1 MDGERKT
8 CKARR
13 VEQQEARSGRAC
25 SHGAFVPVSR
35 TCGQDWALSPQATA
49 AVACSPSSSTRLCAV
64 ALGHSRVGLK
74 SSQNTFICLGIHFMC
89 FELFWGSG
97 RAGTVLLM
105 RKLTV
110 HQSRGETSTEAGEKT
125 KGLRRRIASL
135 MLLLRPKQALCC
147 QAPHL
152 LPLLAGGPHPVPGL
166 QALLLLSGTW
176 SWLPL

>member
-1 MDGERKT
+1 MEREKRVRRGGWSSKKPDPAEPAVT
-8 CKARR
+8 ELLSLCRGRVARTG
-13 VEQQEARSGRAC
+13 RSAPR
-25 SHGAFVPVSR
+25 R
-35 TCGQDWALSPQATA
+35 PQRWPAPLRLA
-49 AVACSPSSSTRLCAV
+49 PGLCAV
-64 ALGHSRVGLK
+64 ALGHSRAGLK

-110 HQSRGETSTEAGEKT
+110 HQSRGETSTKAGGKT
-125 KGLRRRIASL
+125 KGLRRRITSL